1 MYLEPDGQCRLV
13 PTYGI
18 RLISDQMIL
27 RLHPKDPQPRLVR
40 QVVDCLRSGGV
51 IIYPTDTVYGFG
63 CDIFE
68 PRAVER
74 ICALKGVQPQKAQL
88 SFICDGLS
96 DLSRYARSIPTP
108 VYRILRSHLPGTFTF
123 ILPAS
128 REVPRILKGRRDTIG
143 LRVPDHPIA
152 NAIIRELTH
161 PILSSS
167 LPGEMVEEYTDP
179 ETIHERF
186 GRLVDM
192 VIDGGTGG
200 IGYSTVVDLTGDEP
214 VILRQGVGVFEE

>member
-1 MYLEPDGQCRLV
+1 MYLGSEEACRNV
-13 PTYGI
+13 SMHAI
-18 RLISDQMIL
+18 RITQKSMIL
-27 RLHPKDPQPRLVR
+27 HLHPKDPQPRLVR
-40 QVVDCLRSGGV
+40 KVVDCLRDGGV

-63 CDIFE
+63 CDIFQ

-74 ICALKGVQPQKAQL
+74 ICALKGVEPQKAQL

-108 VYRILRSHLPGTFTF
+108 VYRILRSHLPGPFTF

-152 NAIIRELTH
+152 NAIIRELAH

-179 ETIHERF
+179 EIIHERF
-186 GRLVDM
+186 GRQVDM
-192 VIDGGTGG
+192 VVDGGPGG

-214 VILRQGVGVFEE
+214 VILRQGVAVFAE